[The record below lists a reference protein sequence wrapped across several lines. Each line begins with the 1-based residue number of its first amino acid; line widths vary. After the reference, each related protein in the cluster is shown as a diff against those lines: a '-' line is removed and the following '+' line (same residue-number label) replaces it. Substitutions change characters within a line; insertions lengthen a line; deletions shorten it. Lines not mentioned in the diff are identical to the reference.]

1 MDLKQ
6 LQYFVVSVESGS
18 FKKAA
23 ERLYTSQPHIS
34 KSIKALETELDV
46 QILERKARGVEV
58 TEAGK
63 KIYEY
68 ACNMLVD
75 AAKIHAVE
83 EEEEKVLHVASAA
96 GDRFAALFGT
106 YCEERVENG
115 LKVWYQ
121 DSTVEEIFP
130 ALHHHTIDIGFFYAD
145 QRRMTAYLQMIERKH
160 LKFVE
165 LCQTE
170 PFLYVGPGNPLYYA
184 ESVTDRDLKSLK
196 YVQSQDSY
204 SRPDMHLMEGSMN
217 SLCYQNQ
224 GQVMVTNNRSL
235 LTQIIRTTPLAN
247 ISSGLFPDILNGQ
260 GDIHAIPIHG
270 MKNSMIFGYVKRLRG
285 GLPEE
290 TEQFVEYVKE
300 HIQI

>member
-23 ERLYTSQPHIS
+23 DILYTTQPHIS
-34 KSIKALETELDV
+34 KSIKALEMELDV
-46 QILERKARGVEV
+46 QLLERKARGVEA

-75 AAKIHAVE
+75 AARIHAVE
-83 EEEEKVLHVASAA
+83 EEEDRVLHVASAA
-96 GDRFAALFGT
+96 GDRFAALVGS
-106 YCEERVENG
+106 YCEMRLEEG

-121 DSTVEEIFP
+121 DSTVEELFP
-130 ALHHHTIDIGFFYAD
+130 ALHHHTIDVGFFYAD
-145 QRRMTAYLQMIERKH
+145 QRRMTSYLQMIERKH
-160 LKFVE
+160 LKFTAI
-165 LCQTE
+165 CQTE
-170 PFLYVGPGNPLYYA
+170 PFLYVGSKNPLYHA
-184 ESVTDRDLKSLK
+184 ENVRERDLRTLQ
-196 YVQSQDSY
+196 YVQSQNAY
-204 SRPDMHLMEGSMN
+204 VMPEMHLMEGGMD
-217 SLCYQNQ
+217 SLYYQKQ
-224 GQVMVTNNRSL
+224 GQVVVTNNRSL

-285 GLPEE
+285 ALPEE
-290 TEQFVEYVKE
+290 AEQFTKYVKE
-300 HIQI
+300 HLS

>member
-23 ERLYTSQPHIS
+23 DILYTTQPHIS

-75 AAKIHAVE
+75 AAKIHGVE
-83 EEEEKVLHVASAA
+83 EEEERVLHVASAA
-96 GDRFAALFGT
+96 GDRFAALFGA
-106 YCEERVENG
+106 YCEDGVENG

-145 QRRMTAYLQMIERKH
+145 QRRMTSYLQMIERKH
-160 LKFVE
+160 LEFVAI
-165 LCQTE
+165 CQTE
-170 PFLYVGPGNPLYYA
+170 PLLYVGPGNPLYCA
-184 ESVTDRDLKSLK
+184 ESVSERELKSLK

-204 SRPDMHLMEGSMN
+204 SRPDMHLMDGGMDC
-217 SLCYQNQ
+217 LYYQNQ

-247 ISSGLFPDILNGQ
+247 ISSGLFPDLLTGQ

-270 MKNSMIFGYVKRLRG
+270 MKNSMTFGYVKRLRG
-285 GLPEE
+285 ELPEE
-290 TEQFVEYVKE
+290 AESFVRYVKK
-300 HIQI
+300 HL

>member
-23 ERLYTSQPHIS
+23 DILYTTQPHIS

-83 EEEEKVLHVASAA
+83 EEEERVLHVASAA

-145 QRRMTAYLQMIERKH
+145 QRRMTSYLQMIERKH
-160 LKFVE
+160 LKFIAI
-165 LCQTE
+165 CQTE
-170 PFLYVGPGNPLYYA
+170 PFLYVGPKNPLYHA
-184 ESVTDRDLKSLK
+184 KIVTERDLRTLQ
-196 YVQSQDSY
+196 YVQSQNAY
-204 SRPDMHLMEGSMN
+204 VMPEMHLMEGGMD
-217 SLCYQNQ
+217 SLYYQNQ
-224 GQVMVTNNRSL
+224 GQIVVTNNRSL
-235 LTQIIRTTPLAN
+235 LTHMLRTTALAN
-247 ISSGLFPDILNGQ
+247 VSSGLFPDILTGQ
-260 GDIHAIPIHG
+260 GDIHAIPIQG
-270 MKNSMIFGYVKRLRG
+270 MKDSITFGYVKRLRG
-285 GLPEE
+285 DLPEE
-290 TEQFVEYVKE
+290 AVKFVEYVKK
-300 HIQI
+300 HL

>member
-23 ERLYTSQPHIS
+23 EMLYTTQPHIS

-83 EEEEKVLHVASAA
+83 EEEERVLHVASAA
-96 GDRFAALFGT
+96 GDRFAALVGS
-106 YCEERVENG
+106 YCEIRLEEG

-121 DSTVEEIFP
+121 DSTVEELFQ
-130 ALHHHTIDIGFFYAD
+130 ALHHHTIDAGFFYAD
-145 QRRMTAYLQMIERKH
+145 QRRMTSYLQMIERKH
-160 LKFVE
+160 LKFIAI
-165 LCQTE
+165 CQTE
-170 PFLYVGPGNPLYYA
+170 PFLYVGPKNPLYHA
-184 ESVTDRDLKSLK
+184 KIVTERDLRTLQ
-196 YVQSQDSY
+196 YVQSQNAY
-204 SRPDMHLMEGSMN
+204 VMPEMHLMEGGMD
-217 SLCYQNQ
+217 SLYYQNQ
-224 GQVMVTNNRSL
+224 GQIVVTNNRSL
-235 LTQIIRTTPLAN
+235 LTHMLRTTALAN
-247 ISSGLFPDILNGQ
+247 VSSGLFPDILTGQ

-285 GLPEE
+285 DLPEE
-290 TEQFVEYVKE
+290 AVKFVEYVKK
-300 HIQI
+300 HL

>member
-23 ERLYTSQPHIS
+23 EMLYTTQPHIS
-34 KSIKALETELDV
+34 KSIKALEMELDV
-46 QILERKARGVEV
+46 QLLERKSRGVEA

-96 GDRFAALFGT
+96 GDRFAALVGS
-106 YCEERVENG
+106 YCEMRLEEG

-121 DSTVEEIFP
+121 DSTVEELFQ
-130 ALHHHTIDIGFFYAD
+130 ALHHHTIDAGFFYAD
-145 QRRMTAYLQMIERKH
+145 QRRMTSYLQMIERKH
-160 LKFVE
+160 LKFIAI
-165 LCQTE
+165 CQTE
-170 PFLYVGPGNPLYYA
+170 PFLYVGSKNPLYHA
-184 ESVTDRDLKSLK
+184 KIVTERDLRTLQ
-196 YVQSQDSY
+196 YVQSQNAY
-204 SRPDMHLMEGSMN
+204 VMPEMHLMEGGMD
-217 SLCYQNQ
+217 SLYYQNR
-224 GQVMVTNNRSL
+224 GQIVVTNNRSL

-285 GLPEE
+285 DLPEE
-290 TEQFVEYVKE
+290 AVKFVEYVKK
-300 HIQI
+300 HL

>member
-18 FKKAA
+18 LKKAA
-23 ERLYTSQPHIS
+23 EMLYTTQPHIS
-34 KSIKALETELDV
+34 KSIKALEMELDV
-46 QILERKARGVEV
+46 QLLERKSRGVEA

-83 EEEEKVLHVASAA
+83 EEEERVLHVASAA
-96 GDRFAALFGT
+96 GDRFAALVGS
-106 YCEERVENG
+106 YCEMRLEEG

-121 DSTVEEIFP
+121 DSTVEELFQV
-130 ALHHHTIDIGFFYAD
+130 LHHHTIDAGFFYAD
-145 QRRMTAYLQMIERKH
+145 QRRMTSYLQMIERKH
-160 LKFVE
+160 LKFIAI
-165 LCQTE
+165 CQTE
-170 PFLYVGPGNPLYYA
+170 PFLYVGPKNPLYHA
-184 ESVTDRDLKSLK
+184 KIVTERDLRTLQ
-196 YVQSQDSY
+196 YVQSQNAY
-204 SRPDMHLMEGSMN
+204 VMPEMHLMEGGMD
-217 SLCYQNQ
+217 SLYYQNQ
-224 GQVMVTNNRSL
+224 GQIVVTNNRSL

-285 GLPEE
+285 DLPEE
-290 TEQFVEYVKE
+290 AVKFVEYVKE
-300 HIQI
+300 HLK

>member
-23 ERLYTSQPHIS
+23 EMLYTTQPHIS

-83 EEEEKVLHVASAA
+83 EEEERVLHVASAA
-96 GDRFAALFGT
+96 GDRFAALVGS
-106 YCEERVENG
+106 YCEIRLEEG

-121 DSTVEEIFP
+121 DSTVEELFQ
-130 ALHHHTIDIGFFYAD
+130 ALHHHTIDAGFFYAD
-145 QRRMTAYLQMIERKH
+145 QRRMTSYLQMIERKH
-160 LKFVE
+160 LKFIAI
-165 LCQTE
+165 CQTE
-170 PFLYVGPGNPLYYA
+170 PFLYVGPKNPLYHA
-184 ESVTDRDLKSLK
+184 EIVTERDLRTLQ
-196 YVQSQDSY
+196 YVQSQNAY
-204 SRPDMHLMEGSMN
+204 VMPEMHLMEGGMD
-217 SLCYQNQ
+217 SLYYQNQ
-224 GQVMVTNNRSL
+224 GQIVVTNNRSL
-235 LTQIIRTTPLAN
+235 LTHMLRTTALAN
-247 ISSGLFPDILNGQ
+247 VSSGLFPDILTGQ

-285 GLPEE
+285 DLPEE
-290 TEQFVEYVKE
+290 AVKFVEYVKK
-300 HIQI
+300 HL

>member
-23 ERLYTSQPHIS
+23 EMLYTTQPHIS

-83 EEEEKVLHVASAA
+83 EEEERVLHVASAA
-96 GDRFAALFGT
+96 GDRFAALVGS
-106 YCEERVENG
+106 YCEIRLEEG

-121 DSTVEEIFP
+121 DSTVEELFQ
-130 ALHHHTIDIGFFYAD
+130 ALHHHTIDAGFFYAD
-145 QRRMTAYLQMIERKH
+145 QRRMTSYLQMIERKH
-160 LKFVE
+160 LKFIAI
-165 LCQTE
+165 CQTE
-170 PFLYVGPGNPLYYA
+170 PFLYVGPKNSLYNA
-184 ESVTDRDLKSLK
+184 KIVTERDLRTLQ
-196 YVQSQDSY
+196 YVQSQNAY
-204 SRPDMHLMEGSMN
+204 VMPEMHLMEGGMD
-217 SLCYQNQ
+217 SLYYQNQ
-224 GQVMVTNNRSL
+224 GQIVVTNNRSL
-235 LTQIIRTTPLAN
+235 LTHMLRTTALAN
-247 ISSGLFPDILNGQ
+247 VSSGLFPDILTGQ

-285 GLPEE
+285 DLPEE
-290 TEQFVEYVKE
+290 AVKFVEYVKK
-300 HIQI
+300 HL

>member
-23 ERLYTSQPHIS
+23 EMLYTTQPHIS
-34 KSIKALETELDV
+34 KTIKALETELEV
-46 QILERKARGVEV
+46 QLLERKARGVEV

-68 ACNMLVD
+68 ACNMLID

-83 EEEEKVLHVASAA
+83 EEEEKVLHVASAV
-96 GDRFAALFGT
+96 GDRFAALFGA
-106 YCEERVENG
+106 YCEDGVEKG

-121 DSTVEEIFP
+121 DCTVEEIFP

-145 QRRMTAYLQMIERKH
+145 QRRMTTYLQMIERKH
-160 LKFVE
+160 LEFVA

-170 PFLYVGPGNPLYYA
+170 PLLYVGPGNPLYCA
-184 ESVTDRDLKSLK
+184 ESVSERELRSLK

-204 SRPDMHLMEGSMN
+204 SRPEMHLMEGGMDC
-217 SLCYQNQ
+217 LYYQNQ

-247 ISSGLFPDILNGQ
+247 ISSALFPDLLTGQ
-260 GDIHAIPIHG
+260 GDIHAIPIQG
-270 MKNSMIFGYVKRLRG
+270 MKDSITFGYVKRLRG
-285 GLPEE
+285 DLPEE
-290 TEQFVEYVKE
+290 AVKFVEYVKE
-300 HIQI
+300 HLK

>member
-1 MDLKQ
+1 M
-6 LQYFVVSVESGS
+6 
-18 FKKAA
+18 
-23 ERLYTSQPHIS
+23 
-34 KSIKALETELDV
+34 
-46 QILERKARGVEV
+46 
-58 TEAGK
+58 
-63 KIYEY
+63 
-68 ACNMLVD
+68 
-75 AAKIHAVE
+75 
-83 EEEEKVLHVASAA
+83 ASAA

-160 LKFVE
+160 LEFVE

-170 PFLYVGPGNPLYYA
+170 PFLYVGPGNPLYCA

-235 LTQIIRTTPLAN
+235 LTQIIRHNASCEYQQRSVSGYFEWTGRYSCDSHSRYEEQYDFWICET
-247 ISSGLFPDILNGQ
+247 SSWRSAGRNGTIC
-260 GDIHAIPIHG
+260 GVCERTFE
-270 MKNSMIFGYVKRLRG
+270 MI
-285 GLPEE
+285 
-290 TEQFVEYVKE
+290 
-300 HIQI
+300 

>member
-23 ERLYTSQPHIS
+23 EMLYTTQPHIS

-83 EEEEKVLHVASAA
+83 EEEERVLHVASAA
-96 GDRFAALFGT
+96 GDRFAALVGS
-106 YCEERVENG
+106 YCEMRLEEG

-121 DSTVEEIFP
+121 DSTVEELFQ
-130 ALHHHTIDIGFFYAD
+130 ALHHHTIDAGFFYAD
-145 QRRMTAYLQMIERKH
+145 QRRMTSYLQMIERKH
-160 LKFVE
+160 LKFIAI
-165 LCQTE
+165 CQTE
-170 PFLYVGPGNPLYYA
+170 PFLYVGPKNPLYHA
-184 ESVTDRDLKSLK
+184 KIVTERDLRTLQ
-196 YVQSQDSY
+196 YVQSQNAY
-204 SRPDMHLMEGSMN
+204 VMPEMHLMEGGMD
-217 SLCYQNQ
+217 SLYYQNQ
-224 GQVMVTNNRSL
+224 GQIVVTNNRSL
-235 LTQIIRTTPLAN
+235 LTHMLRTTALAN
-247 ISSGLFPDILNGQ
+247 VSSGLFPDILTGQ
-260 GDIHAIPIHG
+260 GDIHAIPIQG
-270 MKNSMIFGYVKRLRG
+270 MKDSITFGYVKRLRG
-285 GLPEE
+285 DLPEE
-290 TEQFVEYVKE
+290 AVKFVE
-300 HIQI
+300 HL

>member
-23 ERLYTSQPHIS
+23 EMLYTTQPHIS

-83 EEEEKVLHVASAA
+83 EEEERVLHVASAA
-96 GDRFAALFGT
+96 GDRFAALVGS
-106 YCEERVENG
+106 YCEMRLEEG

-121 DSTVEEIFP
+121 DSTVEELFQ
-130 ALHHHTIDIGFFYAD
+130 ALHHHTIDAGFFYAD
-145 QRRMTAYLQMIERKH
+145 QRRMTSYLQMIERKH
-160 LKFVE
+160 LKFIAI
-165 LCQTE
+165 CQTE
-170 PFLYVGPGNPLYYA
+170 PFLYVGPKNPLYHA
-184 ESVTDRDLKSLK
+184 KIVTERDLRTLQ
-196 YVQSQDSY
+196 YVQSQNAY
-204 SRPDMHLMEGSMN
+204 VMPEMHLMEGGMD
-217 SLCYQNQ
+217 SLYYQNQ
-224 GQVMVTNNRSL
+224 GQIVVTNNRSL
-235 LTQIIRTTPLAN
+235 LTHMLRTTALAN
-247 ISSGLFPDILNGQ
+247 VSSGLFPDILTGQ

-285 GLPEE
+285 DLPEE
-290 TEQFVEYVKE
+290 AVKFVEYVKK
-300 HIQI
+300 HL

>member
-23 ERLYTSQPHIS
+23 DILYTTQPHIS

-83 EEEEKVLHVASAA
+83 EEEERVLHVASAA
-96 GDRFAALFGT
+96 GDRFAALVGS
-106 YCEERVENG
+106 YCEMRLEEG

-121 DSTVEEIFP
+121 DSTVEELFQ

-145 QRRMTAYLQMIERKH
+145 QRRMTSYLQMIERKH
-160 LKFVE
+160 LKFIAI
-165 LCQTE
+165 CQTE
-170 PFLYVGPGNPLYYA
+170 PFLYVGPKNPLYHA
-184 ESVTDRDLKSLK
+184 KIVTERDLRTLQ
-196 YVQSQDSY
+196 YVQSQNAY
-204 SRPDMHLMEGSMN
+204 VMPEMHLMEGGMD
-217 SLCYQNQ
+217 SLYYQNQ
-224 GQVMVTNNRSL
+224 GQIVVTNNRSL
-235 LTQIIRTTPLAN
+235 LTHMLRTTALAN
-247 ISSGLFPDILNGQ
+247 VSSGLFPDILTGQ
-260 GDIHAIPIHG
+260 GDIHAIPIQG
-270 MKNSMIFGYVKRLRG
+270 MKDSITFGYVKRLRG
-285 GLPEE
+285 DLPEE
-290 TEQFVEYVKE
+290 AVKFVEYVKK
-300 HIQI
+300 HL

>member
-23 ERLYTSQPHIS
+23 DILYTTQPHIS

-83 EEEEKVLHVASAA
+83 EEEERVLHVASAA
-96 GDRFAALFGT
+96 GDRFAALVGS
-106 YCEERVENG
+106 YCEIRLEEG

-121 DSTVEEIFP
+121 DSTVEELFQ
-130 ALHHHTIDIGFFYAD
+130 ALHHHTIDAGFFYAD
-145 QRRMTAYLQMIERKH
+145 QRRMTSYLQMIERKH
-160 LKFVE
+160 LKFIAI
-165 LCQTE
+165 CQTE
-170 PFLYVGPGNPLYYA
+170 PFLYVGPKNPLYHA
-184 ESVTDRDLKSLK
+184 KIVTERDLRTLQ
-196 YVQSQDSY
+196 YVQSQNAY
-204 SRPDMHLMEGSMN
+204 VMPEMHLMEGGMD
-217 SLCYQNQ
+217 SLYYQNQ
-224 GQVMVTNNRSL
+224 GQIVVTNNRSL
-235 LTQIIRTTPLAN
+235 LTHMLRTTALAN
-247 ISSGLFPDILNGQ
+247 VSSGLFPDILTGQ

-285 GLPEE
+285 DLPEE
-290 TEQFVEYVKE
+290 AVKFVEYVKK
-300 HIQI
+300 HL

>member
-23 ERLYTSQPHIS
+23 EMLYTTQPHIS

-83 EEEEKVLHVASAA
+83 EEEERVLHVASAA
-96 GDRFAALFGT
+96 GDRFAALVGS
-106 YCEERVENG
+106 YCEIRLEEG

-121 DSTVEEIFP
+121 DSTVEELFQ
-130 ALHHHTIDIGFFYAD
+130 ALHHHTIDAGFFYAD
-145 QRRMTAYLQMIERKH
+145 QRRMTSYLQMIERKH
-160 LKFVE
+160 LKFIAI
-165 LCQTE
+165 CQTE
-170 PFLYVGPGNPLYYA
+170 PFLYVGPKNPLYHA
-184 ESVTDRDLKSLK
+184 KIVTERDLRTLQ
-196 YVQSQDSY
+196 YVQSQNAY
-204 SRPDMHLMEGSMN
+204 VMPEMHLMEGGMD
-217 SLCYQNQ
+217 SLYYQ
-224 GQVMVTNNRSL
+224 
-235 LTQIIRTTPLAN
+235 TQ
-247 ISSGLFPDILNGQ
+247 
-260 GDIHAIPIHG
+260 
-270 MKNSMIFGYVKRLRG
+270 
-285 GLPEE
+285 
-290 TEQFVEYVKE
+290 
-300 HIQI
+300 

>member
-23 ERLYTSQPHIS
+23 DILYTTQPHIS

-46 QILERKARGVEV
+46 QILERKARGVEA

-68 ACNMLVD
+68 ACNMLID

-83 EEEEKVLHVASAA
+83 EEEEKVLHVASAV
-96 GDRFAALFGT
+96 GDRFAALFGA
-106 YCEERVENG
+106 YCEDGVEKG

-121 DSTVEEIFP
+121 DCTVEEIFP
-130 ALHHHTIDIGFFYAD
+130 ALHHHTIDMGFFYAD
-145 QRRMTAYLQMIERKH
+145 QRRMTTYLQMIERKH
-160 LKFVE
+160 LEFVA

-170 PFLYVGPGNPLYYA
+170 PLLYVGPGNPLYCA
-184 ESVTDRDLKSLK
+184 ESVSERELRSLK

-204 SRPDMHLMEGSMN
+204 SRPEMHLMEGGMDC
-217 SLCYQNQ
+217 LYYQNQ

-247 ISSGLFPDILNGQ
+247 ISSALFPDLLTGQ
-260 GDIHAIPIHG
+260 GDIHAIPIQG
-270 MKNSMIFGYVKRLRG
+270 MKDSITFGYVKRLRG
-285 GLPEE
+285 DLPEE
-290 TEQFVEYVKE
+290 AVKFVEYVKE
-300 HIQI
+300 HLK

>member
-23 ERLYTSQPHIS
+23 EMLYTTQPHIS

-83 EEEEKVLHVASAA
+83 EAEERVLHVASAA
-96 GDRFAALFGT
+96 GDRFAALVGS
-106 YCEERVENG
+106 YCEIRLEEG

-121 DSTVEEIFP
+121 DSTVEELFQ
-130 ALHHHTIDIGFFYAD
+130 ALHHHTIDAGFFYAD
-145 QRRMTAYLQMIERKH
+145 QRRMTSYLQMIERKH
-160 LKFVE
+160 LKFIAI
-165 LCQTE
+165 CQTE
-170 PFLYVGPGNPLYYA
+170 PFLYVGPKNPLYHA
-184 ESVTDRDLKSLK
+184 KIVTERDLRTLQ
-196 YVQSQDSY
+196 YVQSQNAY
-204 SRPDMHLMEGSMN
+204 VMPEMHLMEGGMD
-217 SLCYQNQ
+217 SLYYQNQ
-224 GQVMVTNNRSL
+224 GQIVVTNNRSL
-235 LTQIIRTTPLAN
+235 LTHMLRTTALAN
-247 ISSGLFPDILNGQ
+247 VSSGLFPDILTGQ

-285 GLPEE
+285 DLP
-290 TEQFVEYVKE
+290 
-300 HIQI
+300 

>member
-23 ERLYTSQPHIS
+23 DILYTTQPHIS

-68 ACNMLVD
+68 ACNMLID

-83 EEEEKVLHVASAA
+83 EEEDRVLRVASTA
-96 GDRFAALFGT
+96 GDRFAALFGA
-106 YCEERVENG
+106 YCEDGVEKG

-121 DSTVEEIFP
+121 DCTVEEIFP
-130 ALHHHTIDIGFFYAD
+130 ALHHHTIDIGFFYTD

-160 LKFVE
+160 LEFVA

-170 PFLYVGPGNPLYYA
+170 PLLYVGPGNPLYCA
-184 ESVTDRDLKSLK
+184 ESVSERELRSLK

-204 SRPDMHLMEGSMN
+204 SRPEMHLMEGGMDC
-217 SLCYQNQ
+217 LYYQNQ

-247 ISSGLFPDILNGQ
+247 ISSALFPDLLTGQ
-260 GDIHAIPIHG
+260 GDIHAIPIQG
-270 MKNSMIFGYVKRLRG
+270 MKDSITFGYVKRLRG
-285 GLPEE
+285 DLPEE
-290 TEQFVEYVKE
+290 AVKFVEYVKE
-300 HIQI
+300 HLK